1 MIVVEAPFRSEPW
14 EAFLQVR
21 REVLRW
27 PLGLEYSDD
36 DLAAEAADV
45 CLVAVEASPSPRERE
60 VDPRSGD
67 GGRITALPPS
77 PTMSGLPP
85 LGGED
90 SPSIGG
96 LLLRPADA
104 ELKMRQVAVR
114 ADLQGRGVGRSLVEA
129 SEAYALSHGFER
141 IVLHARTSAVPFYLA
156 LGYET
161 EGDEFEEVG
170 IPHLFMFKNLT
181 R

>member
-1 MIVVEAPFRSEPW
+1 MIVVEAPYRSELW
-14 EAFLQVR
+14 GAFLQVR

-27 PLGLEYSDD
+27 PLGLEYTDA
-36 DLAAEAADV
+36 DLASETGDV
-45 CLVAVEASPSPRERE
+45 CLIATEAHSSPF
-60 VDPRSGD
+60 
-67 GGRITALPPS
+67 
-77 PTMSGLPP
+77 P
-85 LGGED
+85 L
-90 SPSIGG
+90 GG
-96 LLLRPADA
+96 LLLRPHGP

-129 SEAYALSHGFER
+129 SEDYARTHNYQR

-156 LGYET
+156 VGYET